1 MCGCPRRSAFCRD
14 AGLRGGGVCASAP
27 KIVRRV
33 RLQCTRYVCAGAQG
47 RGRAWQAGLD
57 RVTSLAFPT
66 CHFNDWAHC
75 FIFGFLPLSCS
86 CADWDLGQAFEIPLL
101 IPVKL
106 GFTSG
111 KSGKG
116 REEGERGWRPWL
128 RTSEKFQEERPAS
141 TSTLWGRRP
150 LISFSFQNAF
160 LLQHWRSKHGNCA
173 GNGETPTLAFFPA

>member
-1 MCGCPRRSAFCRD
+1 MCEQA
-14 AGLRGGGVCASAP
+14 L
-27 KIVRRV
+27 
-33 RLQCTRYVCAGAQG
+33 G

-57 RVTSLAFPT
+57 RVTSLAFPA
-66 CHFNDWAHC
+66 CHFSDWAHC

-86 CADWDLGQAFEIPLL
+86 CSDWDLGQAFEIPLL

-116 REEGERGWRPWL
+116 ERGWRPSL

-141 TSTLWGRRP
+141 TSTLWSRRP
-150 LISFSFQNAF
+150 LISFSFQNGF
-160 LLQHWRSKHGNCA
+160 LLQPWRSKVA
-173 GNGETPTLAFFPA
+173 IVLVTERLTLAFFPV